1 MLLCK
6 STLKWKP
13 AVNIE
18 LPPLSQKGLG
28 QFNTAQW
35 TYLKNIKQHYA
46 SIQKYIDCPSDYPL
60 KNQYSENTDIDNPN
74 EPKPLPKENKRIDK
88 AITKLK
94 LER

>member
-1 MLLCK
+1 MLVFK
-6 STLKWKP
+6 SILIIRL
-13 AVNIE
+13 N
-18 LPPLSQKGLG
+18 
-28 QFNTAQW
+28 
-35 TYLKNIKQHYA
+35 
-46 SIQKYIDCPSDYPL
+46 YPL